1 VSPTGWRYP
10 REPPVATAPAH
21 RFVATAGAGGGLA
34 VLAPGFFEYEHD
46 AAGDLTVTL
55 LRGVGQLSAEDLP
68 TRPGHA
74 GWPTPTPGAQ
84 SLGRE
89 RLQLA
94 LAPVTGD
101 DVHRATPVTELWEEA
116 FLPPHAVWLR
126 QSTELKIPAIDVRL
140 EGAGLIFSS
149 LKPAAHGDGIVLRC
163 YNATGDAVVGELES
177 GAPLAA
183 ARVRADEREPEPLE
197 TRGGSVRFTAG
208 PHEIVTLLLTTR

>member
-1 VSPTGWRYP
+1 
-10 REPPVATAPAH
+10 
-21 RFVATAGAGGGLA
+21 
-34 VLAPGFFEYEHD
+34 
-46 AAGDLTVTL
+46 
-55 LRGVGQLSAEDLP
+55 
-68 TRPGHA
+68 
-74 GWPTPTPGAQ
+74 
-84 SLGRE
+84 
-89 RLQLA
+89 
-94 LAPVTGD
+94 
-101 DVHRATPVTELWEEA
+101 VTELWEDA